1 MYWRIKNPNKPP
13 GSRRYM
19 PGAEEKGHQK
29 EWNWWEREER
39 GRERGRR
46 ERWGERHGQRLQRK
60 GSGRT
65 SRKGGGLTLR
75 PWCGQAGGL
84 PSIPF

>member
-39 GRERGRR
+39 GRERDM
-46 ERWGERHGQRLQRK
+46 
-60 GSGRT
+60 
-65 SRKGGGLTLR
+65 
-75 PWCGQAGGL
+75 
-84 PSIPF
+84 